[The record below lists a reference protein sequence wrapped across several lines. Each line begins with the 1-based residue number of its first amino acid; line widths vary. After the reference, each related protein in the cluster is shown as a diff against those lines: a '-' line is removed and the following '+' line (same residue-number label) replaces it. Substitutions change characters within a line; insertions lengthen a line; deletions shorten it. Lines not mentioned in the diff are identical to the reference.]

1 MNTKIKNICFLTLLY
16 FSFLSPDVR
25 QENKQKEYEKNIKI
39 SLLLF
44 SFGISTLLFKN
55 ISAKHKTFFNKSFFD
70 KTIMNNHFQNT
81 LLFFGLASLGCGT
94 IKSIH
99 DYLKTKKIEED
110 EKYEIKK
117 VEKKDEMQE
126 KDK

>member
-55 ISAKHKTFFNKSFFD
+55 ISTKHKTFFNKNYFG
-70 KTIMNNHFQNT
+70 KIITHNYFQNS
-81 LLFFGLASLGCGT
+81 LLFFGLSFLSVGAITLITST
-94 IKSIH
+94 HK
-99 DYLKTKKIEED
+99 YLKNTE
-110 EKYEIKK
+110 
-117 VEKKDEMQE
+117 QN
-126 KDK
+126 